1 MLLNDKIIIYQTAD
15 WQTSIHV
22 KLGNEPVWLSANQM
36 AILFDKNVK
45 TISKHINNV
54 FSENELGEENN
65 THYLSVDVVN
75 CQKAMQS
82 IKAWQ
87 NNTIRN

>member
-1 MLLNDKIIIYQTAD
+1 
-15 WQTSIHV
+15 
-22 KLGNEPVWLSANQM
+22 LGNEPVWLSANQM
-36 AILFDKNVK
+36 GILFDKNVR

-54 FSENELGEENN
+54 FSESELGEENN

-75 CQKAMQS
+75 CQKAMLS

-87 NNTIRN
+87 NNTIRS